1 MRLTLRQLQIFL
13 AIAESGS
20 TTAAAAALSLT
31 QSATS
36 AALNQLEGLLGAGL
50 FDRIGRRLVIN
61 DSGRAL
67 LPEARHLLD
76 AATEVEQQF
85 AKPHKGAGRL
95 RIGASTTIGNYLLP
109 RLLAAYQEDVDIS
122 QVRVR
127 IANTGEIVAAVA
139 NLQLD
144 IGFIEG
150 PCHDDQLT
158 TQQWVKDELVLFA
171 SSSHP
176 FSSQRRRITLDQLQ
190 KASWLLRE
198 PGSGTREAVERVLRP
213 HLRHMQSGIS
223 FGDSEAIKRAV
234 AAGLGI
240 SCLSRWVVADMLRH
254 HTLKELHTT
263 LPALSRMFHIV
274 RHPQK
279 HLSRNLDQFVQ
290 FSLKWP
296 VASGASTRKPEARS
310 GVARRSGPP
319 A

>member
-20 TTAAAAALSLT
+20 TTTAAASVSLT

-36 AALNQLEGLLGAGL
+36 AALNQLESLLGAGL
-50 FDRIGRRLVIN
+50 FDRIGRRLVLN

-67 LPEARHLLD
+67 LPQARHLLD
-76 AATEVEQQF
+76 AAAEIEQQF
-85 AKPHKGAGRL
+85 SKPDNGAGRL
-95 RIGASTTIGNYLLP
+95 RIGASTTIGNYLMP
-109 RLLAAYQEDVDIS
+109 GLLAAYSKEIDVS
-122 QVRVR
+122 QIRVR
-127 IANTGEIVAAVA
+127 IANTEEIITAVA

-150 PCHDDQLT
+150 PCHDDQLM
-158 TQQWVKDELVLFA
+158 TQQWIKDELVLFA

-176 FSSQRRRITLDQLQ
+176 LCERRRRITLDDLR

-198 PGSGTREAVERVLRP
+198 PGSGTREAVERVLGP

-254 HTLKELHTT
+254 QALKELDTT
-263 LPALSRMFHIV
+263 LPPLSRMFHIV

-290 FSLKWP
+290 FSLRWP
-296 VASGASTRKPEARS
+296 RTASVES
-310 GVARRSGPP
+310 
-319 A
+319 

>member
-20 TTAAAAALSLT
+20 TTTAAAAVSLT

-36 AALNQLEGLLGAGL
+36 AALNQLEDLLGAGL

-67 LPEARHLLD
+67 LPQARHLLD
-76 AATEVEQQF
+76 AATEIEQQF
-85 AKPHKGAGRL
+85 TKPDKGAGKL
-95 RIGASTTIGNYLLP
+95 RIGASTTIGNYLMP
-109 RLLAAYQEDVDIS
+109 GLLAAYGKDVDVS
-122 QVRVR
+122 QIHVR
-127 IANTGEIVAAVA
+127 IANTEEIVTAVA

-158 TQQWVKDELVLFA
+158 TQQWIKDELVLFA
-171 SSSHP
+171 SSAHP
-176 FSSQRRRITLDQLQ
+176 LCQRQRRITLDELR

-198 PGSGTREAVERVLRP
+198 PGSGTREAVERVLGP
-213 HLRHMQSGIS
+213 HLRHMRSGIS

-234 AAGLGI
+234 AAGMGI

-254 HTLKELHTT
+254 QALKELDTT

-279 HLSRNLDQFVQ
+279 HLSRSLDQFVQ
-290 FSLKWP
+290 FSLGWP
-296 VASGASTRKPEARS
+296 TASEESTRKPGSRFM
-310 GVARRSGPP
+310 R
-319 A
+319 

>member
-20 TTAAAAALSLT
+20 TTTAATTLSLT

-36 AALNQLEGLLGAGL
+36 AALNQLESLLGAGL
-50 FDRIGRRLVIN
+50 FDRIGRRLMLN

-67 LPEARHLLD
+67 LPQARHLLD
-76 AATEVEQQF
+76 AAADVEQQF
-85 AKPHKGAGRL
+85 AKPGKGAGRL
-95 RIGASTTIGNYLLP
+95 RVGTSTTIGNYLMP
-109 RLLAAYQEDVDIS
+109 GLLAAYQRDADVS
-122 QVRVR
+122 QIRVR
-127 IANTGEIVAAVA
+127 IANTEEIVTAVA

-150 PCHDDQLT
+150 PCHDDHLT
-158 TQQWVKDELVLFA
+158 TQQWIKDELVVFA
-171 SSSHP
+171 SSTHP
-176 FSSQRRRITLDQLQ
+176 LCKKRGRIKLDELQ

-198 PGSGTREAVERVLRP
+198 PGSGTREAVERALRP
-213 HLRHMQSGIS
+213 HLRRMHSGVS

-254 HTLKELHTT
+254 QTLKELDTT
-263 LPALSRMFHIV
+263 LPPISRMFHIV

-279 HLSRNLDQFVQ
+279 HLSRNLDQLVQ
-290 FSLKWP
+290 FSLRWP
-296 VASGASTRKPEARS
+296 RMLVADTTAPMKRDRIRA
-310 GVARRSGPP
+310 
-319 A
+319 